1 MYGRKNSES
10 HMDLF
15 YSNLSAN
22 YEKKMFQSFI
32 LYFDNEDF
40 LIMTGKL
47 LRISVSIYVDLMNC
61 GKKLNDKL
69 DRNKLKAHVSRYH
82 SHGKVVLLN
91 HCLS

>member
-1 MYGRKNSES
+1 MK
-10 HMDLF
+10 
-15 YSNLSAN
+15 
-22 YEKKMFQSFI
+22 KKMFQSFI

>member
-1 MYGRKNSES
+1 
-10 HMDLF
+10 
-15 YSNLSAN
+15 
-22 YEKKMFQSFI
+22 
-32 LYFDNEDF
+32 
-40 LIMTGKL
+40 MTGKI

-61 GKKLNDKL
+61 EKKLNAKL

>member
-1 MYGRKNSES
+1 VLNSNRS
-10 HMDLF
+10 LIL
-15 YSNLSAN
+15 LSLVRFLEPN
-22 YEKKMFQSFI
+22 EMGGFQSFI

-40 LIMTGKL
+40 LIMTGKI

-61 GKKLNDKL
+61 EKKLNDKL